1 MWQLYDGR
9 YIRLRGNDLNVR
21 TSVTAFVAFA
31 AFSLPSATFAATP
44 VSGRWLTE
52 NGKAIVQIGPCGKA
66 VCGHISKIVKPTPGK
81 PHTDAYNPDEK
92 LRNRPI
98 EGLTI
103 LREFSEAGSL
113 WKGKIYDPE
122 SGKTYASKLTRNPNG
137 SLKVQGCV
145 AFFCKTQTWTAVR

>member
-1 MWQLYDGR
+1 MKTP
-9 YIRLRGNDLNVR
+9 I
-21 TSVTAFVAFA
+21 SVAAVIILAGAVAPSTASA
-31 AFSLPSATFAATP
+31 AQPIG
-44 VSGRWLTE
+44 GRWLTE

-66 VCGHISKIVKPTPGK
+66 VCGQVIKVIKYTPGK
-81 PHTDAYNPDEK
+81 PKNDANNPEET

-103 LREFSEAGSL
+103 LSEFQDDGSL

-137 SLKVQGCV
+137 SLKVQGCI
-145 AFFCKTQTWTAVR
+145 AFFCKTQTWVPAR

>member
-1 MWQLYDGR
+1 M
-9 YIRLRGNDLNVR
+9 NVCKSA
-21 TSVTAFVAFA
+21 TALLVFAALSVASSAFA
-31 AFSLPSATFAATP
+31 AQPIG
-44 VSGRWLTE
+44 GRWLTE

-66 VCGHISKIVKPTPGK
+66 VCGHIMKVVKFTPGK
-81 PHTDAYNPDEK
+81 PRNDAYNPDEK

-103 LREFSEAGSL
+103 LSEFSEAGSI

-137 SLKVQGCV
+137 SLKVQGCI
-145 AFFCKTQTWTAVR
+145 AFFCKTQTWTPAR